1 VWESTA
7 VKQSGGG
14 RVPAAG
20 ALFSDHPRLL
30 RLLLLLLLLL
40 LQSQAA
46 AGAAHTAAAVR
57 PFAPPT
63 TVTI

>member
-30 RLLLLLLLLL
+30 RLLLLLLLL
-40 LQSQAA
+40 QSQAA

>member
-40 LQSQAA
+40 QSQAA